1 MRRDALTDT
10 PRRTGIVDDAERPDL
25 DILTT
30 GLFDRHLHTLT
41 TPEFLRAARALSARY
56 VEDRQRLHARSPL
69 DSAGKRAA
77 FAVLYGPI
85 HYETTRAIT
94 LGLGL
99 ASDSVGRI
107 VDLGCGTGAASAGW
121 ARVST
126 PTPSIEGVD
135 RSGWAVTEAR
145 WTWNLIGLSGRATRG
160 DLVAASER
168 LTRQPRQALTTTG
181 VLLAWAVNE
190 LAPSERDPLLAHLV
204 TLGKL
209 GARVLVI
216 EPVSGRAAPW
226 WDTWARTV
234 IESGGRADA
243 WQLPNTLPEALRR
256 LDRQAGFD
264 RSHLSARTLLL
275 PA

>member
-1 MRRDALTDT
+1 M
-10 PRRTGIVDDAERPDL
+10 DDAERPDL
-25 DILTT
+25 DLLTT
-30 GLFDRHLHTLT
+30 GLFERHLHTLT

-56 VEDRQRLHARSPL
+56 VEARQRLHARSPL

-77 FAVLYGPI
+77 FAVLYGAI

-94 LGLGL
+94 RELGL
-99 ASDSVGRI
+99 ASNSVGRI

-121 ARVST
+121 ARAST
-126 PTPSIEGVD
+126 PRPSVEGID

-145 WTWNLIGLSGRATRG
+145 WTWSRLGLTGRATRG
-160 DLVAASER
+160 DLVAAAER
-168 LTRQPRQALTTTG
+168 LTRQPRQALAATG

-190 LAPSERDPLLAHLV
+190 LVPRERDPLLAHLM
-204 TLGKL
+204 TLGQL

-226 WDTWARTV
+226 WDTWARAV
-234 IESGGRADA
+234 VESGGRADA
-243 WQLPNTLPEALRR
+243 WQVPNTLPAALRR

-264 RSHLSARTLLL
+264 RPHLSARSLLL